1 MTQESE
7 KKNQTTQEM
16 FETLKSILDE
26 HVKSGGHEINNPNKD
41 NDAKTGHEI
50 INKLADLIEEAGML
64 RVLAGLGLTIGE
76 FTHEIKQFQPSVYG
90 HISKLNQLRLNTD
103 AQEQIN
109 GIKMDFDNL
118 FGYTKY
124 FSTTISQ
131 NTNREKEPVDL
142 LAILDVFHKT
152 IKNDLS
158 KNRINFEIEEFDFDV
173 MTIPMHKSEWSSILY
188 NLYTNSR
195 KAIKRANREGSILV
209 EVGIDDGNTFIKF
222 HDNGDGIPEENKNRI
237 FNPFFSTSTP
247 ASYDAPNDEQ
257 LVGTGLGLKIVKDI
271 ITSYKGAIS
280 LVPPNNDYS
289 TCFRITIPQDQKILY
304 HND

>member
-1 MTQESE
+1 
-7 KKNQTTQEM
+7 M

-152 IKNDLS
+152 IKMIYPKQN
-158 KNRINFEIEEFDFDV
+158 
-173 MTIPMHKSEWSSILY
+173 
-188 NLYTNSR
+188 
-195 KAIKRANREGSILV
+195 
-209 EVGIDDGNTFIKF
+209 KF
-222 HDNGDGIPEENKNRI
+222 
-237 FNPFFSTSTP
+237 
-247 ASYDAPNDEQ
+247 
-257 LVGTGLGLKIVKDI
+257 
-271 ITSYKGAIS
+271 
-280 LVPPNNDYS
+280 
-289 TCFRITIPQDQKILY
+289 
-304 HND
+304 